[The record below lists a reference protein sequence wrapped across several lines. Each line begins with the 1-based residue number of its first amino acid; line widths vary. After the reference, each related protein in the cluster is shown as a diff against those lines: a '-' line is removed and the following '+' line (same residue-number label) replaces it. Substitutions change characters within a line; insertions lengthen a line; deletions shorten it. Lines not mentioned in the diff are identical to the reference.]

1 MQSSHTIK
9 RSTALHVP
17 GEPELWILILAD
29 LVIFSIFF
37 IVFMHNGTLNAELF
51 NNTKVELNQLL
62 GLTNTVVLLTSSWF
76 VVTGFWFIRANQ
88 LKAAKRFYCL
98 AFAMGWVFFVIK
110 IFEYTEKFSAGVN
123 VSDNIFYL
131 YYFSFTGVHLLHVT
145 IGMLCLLSIIRR
157 CDKAS
162 ISHNDFVFTESV
174 GVYWHL
180 VDVLWIFLF
189 CLIYL
194 IKF

>member
-1 MQSSHTIK
+1 MQSSRTTK
-9 RSTALHVP
+9 QPSALHVP

-51 NNTKVELNQLL
+51 NSTKAELNQLL

-76 VVTGFWFIRANQ
+76 VVTGFSLIRANQ
-88 LKAAKRFYCL
+88 LKAAKRFYYL
-98 AFAMGWVFFVIK
+98 ALTMGSVFFIIK
-110 IFEYTEKFSAGVN
+110 MCEYIVTFDAGVN
-123 VSDNIFYL
+123 VADNLFYL

-145 IGMLCLLSIIRR
+145 IGMLCLLAITRR

-162 ISHNDFVFTESV
+162 ISNNDLVFTESV

>member
-1 MQSSHTIK
+1 MQSSH
-9 RSTALHVP
+9 STKQPSAVHVP

-37 IVFMHNGTLNAELF
+37 IVFMHSGTLNAELF
-51 NNTKVELNQLL
+51 NSTKADLNQLL
-62 GLTNTVVLLTSSWF
+62 GMTNTVALLTSSWF
-76 VVTGFWFIRANQ
+76 VVTGFSLLRASQ
-88 LKAAKRFYCL
+88 LKAAKRFYYL
-98 AFAMGWVFFVIK
+98 AFAMGWVFVIIK
-110 IFEYTEKFSAGVN
+110 ICEYMATLDAGVN
-123 VSDNIFYL
+123 VADILFYL

-145 IGMLCLLSIIRR
+145 IGMLCLFAITRR

-162 ISHNDFVFTESV
+162 TSHNNLVFTESV